1 MNIEERIGAMDKL
14 YFCGAFSDEVSEEEK
29 RLIPHIKRFF
39 ECVIGDRDFYEAVQK
54 DALVCGPLLESRGI
68 IGVDPVQMLAL
79 VPEMPLMREIT
90 IEELQDKP
98 QALLWKRWRQATNLY
113 RETWRK
119 KTEET
124 PNKKF
129 NAWHKRQVNRCS
141 SQLGSA
147 TSAGIVHATIA
158 FELSKGCSLQCPFCG
173 LASEALEKVFL
184 YTDENATLWQSVLKV
199 VSDQLGSTAGT
210 GVCYWGTE
218 PTDNPDYFKF
228 MSDFGKTTGIYP
240 QTTTAA
246 ATRNLNWT
254 NELLSFRSEHP
265 TAADR
270 FSILSKASLER
281 VHELFSAE
289 DLAMTEL
296 LLQYSEFR
304 KQFLA
309 PSGRNRR
316 EEVSSSELV
325 KDHTIACV
333 TGYLVNMSDK
343 TVKLISPCP
352 PSDDYPLGYYTF
364 AEGIFSSATELE
376 HFMTST
382 MEELMPLQVKSDDLL
397 RFRRDLNFTALPDGF
412 QLQTAYRSHK
422 MVGAPHLAKL
432 GLLISEGNLTSSDV
446 VDQLMVENSD
456 VLAIMSSIQ
465 KLYDQGLLEDLNLN
479 RSILNLEVNNN

>member
-1 MNIEERIGAMDKL
+1 MDKL
-14 YFCGAFSDEVSEEEK
+14 YFCGEFSDEVSEAEK
-29 RLIPHIKRFF
+29 RVLPHIKRFF
-39 ECVIGDRDFYEAVQK
+39 ECVIGDTDFYEALKK
-54 DALVCGPLLESRGI
+54 DAHASGPLLESRGI
-68 IGVDPVQMLAL
+68 LGVDPVQMLAL
-79 VPEMPLMREIT
+79 VPEFPLMREIT

-98 QALLWKRWRQATNLY
+98 QALLWKRWRQATHAY
-113 RETWRK
+113 RETWRN

-129 NAWHKRQVNRCS
+129 NAWHKRQINRCS

-184 YTDENATLWQSVLKV
+184 YTEENAALWQSVLEV

-228 MSDFGKTTGIYP
+228 MSDFGKKTGIYP

-246 ATRNLNWT
+246 ATRDLNWT
-254 NELLSFRSEHP
+254 NELFSFRKEHP
-265 TAADR
+265 TSADR
-270 FSILSKASLER
+270 FSILSKASLNR
-281 VHELFSAE
+281 VHALFSAE

-296 LLQYSEFR
+296 ILQFPESR

-309 PSGRNRR
+309 PSGRNRS
-316 EEVSSSELV
+316 EATSSSELV

-333 TGYLVNMSDK
+333 TGYLVNMPEKS
-343 TVKLISPCP
+343 VKLISPCP
-352 PSDDYPLGYYTF
+352 PSEANPFGYYTF
-364 AEGIFSSATELE
+364 AEGKFSNASELGA
-376 HFMTST
+376 FMTST
-382 MEELMPLQVKSDDLL
+382 MEQMMSSQVEADQIM
-397 RFRRDLNFTALPDGF
+397 RFRRDLKFTALANGF

-432 GLLISEGNLTSSDV
+432 GLLIAEGHLTSSAV
-446 VDQLMVENSD
+446 VDQLMVEYSD

-465 KLYDQGLLEDLNLN
+465 KLYDQGLLEPQ
-479 RSILNLEVNNN
+479 IGA